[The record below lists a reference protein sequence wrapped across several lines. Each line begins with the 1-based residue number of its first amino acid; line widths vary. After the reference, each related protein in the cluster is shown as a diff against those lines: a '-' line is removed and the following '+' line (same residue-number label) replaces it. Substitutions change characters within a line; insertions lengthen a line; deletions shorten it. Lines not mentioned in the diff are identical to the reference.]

1 MLLCNACVLLRN
13 LYDTKSY
20 HHVSDNSALLLC
32 ISLYLK
38 DQLRDVLESFKCDRV
53 WFFFVSIGELR
64 VICIWEAVSSQSAQR
79 TEGHLGYK
87 PHVASEWVVW
97 PGDLQNHLGCHRL
110 SVCHSSLHFESRD
123 AIKLQLCVQKK
134 TNMNTSWYI
143 KFKLI
148 LKRNKIQAQIQMFQ
162 RKTWS
167 PSPLCSLCT
176 PTQSIFCVFTWIFM
190 ETHM

>member
-1 MLLCNACVLLRN
+1 MTGDKKLTGVRNCHWNLQAGLQADPISHCDDLLWV
-13 LYDTKSY
+13 T
-20 HHVSDNSALLLC
+20 
-32 ISLYLK
+32 ISTGAAVIIRCTSNINMSTIFTRKHL
-38 DQLRDVLESFKCDRV
+38 
-53 WFFFVSIGELR
+53 FFPFTSCWIPSIHP
-64 VICIWEAVSSQSAQR
+64 S
-79 TEGHLGYK
+79 T
-87 PHVASEWVVW
+87 P
-97 PGDLQNHLGCHRL
+97 HLGCHRL

-134 TNMNTSWYI
+134 NNMNTSWYI